1 MSTFIPSF
9 ITTVWNSSQ
18 SLCCLQIFQSENAE
32 CLDQWIED
40 SLYGTSARKY
50 REAPGV
56 CVAGLALPS
65 QEFSVWSVGA
75 SWMQWYGFVIGQ
87 RHLVWWL
94 FVYLYC
100 IKKKTKK
107 HQFIKCCMYFLL
119 DIQWASWSH
128 WNSVMHGDNAITTHH
143 PCLFLSAALPP
154 AVGPHSP

>member
-1 MSTFIPSF
+1 MQFIASKVCTVRSVMSTFIPSF

-100 IKKKTKK
+100 IKKKNKK
-107 HQFIKCCMYFLL
+107 TYPICVESSMCWLISTNIH
-119 DIQWASWSH
+119 
-128 WNSVMHGDNAITTHH
+128 NNAYKKNTQYTRI
-143 PCLFLSAALPP
+143 S
-154 AVGPHSP
+154 